1 MKRPRGAVGVILL
14 WASFNAVLSA
24 VLIYF
29 NSRIKA
35 LEMGS
40 DWGAVGI
47 LLVTSA
53 IFALPLRAATQ
64 PRGAARQGAD
74 SGAPAL
80 AFAGACLLGG
90 MAWVLGAWLA
100 YPAVPLL
107 VFCARRLWTTRAGR
121 QRGVGA

>member
-1 MKRPRGAVGVILL
+1 VKRPGSAVRVILL
-14 WASFNAVLSA
+14 WASFNAILSA

-29 NSRIKA
+29 NSPIKA

-40 DWGAVGI
+40 DWGAVGL

-53 IFALPLRAATQ
+53 VFALPLRSRTR

-90 MAWVLGAWLA
+90 MAWALGAWLA

-107 VFCARRLWTTRAGR
+107 VFCGRRLWTNRGSR
-121 QRGVGA
+121 QRGAAA